1 MQLSPQPNK
10 KDMPQYD
17 LMDIDDVLESYPE
30 LSAGQRLTL
39 KLGCATNEQQTRQH
53 LEPMFSASLRALRQ
67 QSIKESALNASLL
80 AR

>member
-1 MQLSPQPNK
+1 MNPTSQANTR
-10 KDMPQYD
+10 DMPQYD
-17 LMDIDDVLESYPE
+17 LMDIDDVLESYPD

-39 KLGCATNEQQTRQH
+39 KLGCATSEQETRTH

-67 QSIKESALNASLL
+67 QSIKESALNASLA